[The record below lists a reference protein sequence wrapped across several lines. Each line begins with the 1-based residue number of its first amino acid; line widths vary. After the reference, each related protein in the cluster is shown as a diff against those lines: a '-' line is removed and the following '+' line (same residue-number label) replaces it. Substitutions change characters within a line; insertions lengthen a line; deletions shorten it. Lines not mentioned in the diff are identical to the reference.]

1 MRKLCLLLLAVVA
14 LLTAGGTYAV
24 PGTDLNALYQA
35 AQPGDVI
42 NIDPGSYPAQEI
54 LLDPDK
60 VGSFAPVT
68 FKAQGA
74 ATFASLRLGA
84 NKVDGPD
91 NIVFED
97 FKVNGTS
104 WVQNSDDITLRNH
117 KTGTAQFQGNDRLR
131 WLGGEAGPWV
141 NGVVNFFGSCTGTVP
156 TTCLNNDASTD
167 NLVDGVFFHDF
178 TISSPE
184 PHSECLQTGAL
195 GGKNWRLTIKN
206 STFVNC
212 TDFAMLLQ
220 GNLVDSVFENNVT
233 DIPMPGS
240 VATSQCVGAPAVLT
254 SRASWTH
261 SNTCAR
267 GGSSIRVDE
276 RGGLNGVKLLYN
288 SALGGISVDNGT
300 PQPLNVEQRG
310 NIGQKNSGS
319 FFCGTGFVYSHN
331 IWQTNSCSPTDL
343 SASFSDVFV
352 DAAYGDG
359 SADLSLKAGSPAL
372 DSAGSPFPAAD
383 IFGTTRPQGS
393 GPDRGAHEKIV
404 VLPVESAPV
413 LSMAG
418 FDEDTVSVSW
428 DPIANADGYRLYL
441 DGNLVG
447 STTSTSA
454 DFTVAWGKHVLGVE
468 AFSAINSLT
477 GELTVESLWRVTP

>member
-1 MRKLCLLLLAVVA
+1 VKRIVLIATVFSLFVA
-14 LLTAGGTYAV
+14 GSSSAV

-42 NIDPGSYPAQEI
+42 EVDAGSYGAQTI

-60 VGSFAPVT
+60 VGSAQPVT
-68 FKAQGA
+68 FKGA
-74 ATFASLRLGA
+74 GASFASLRLGA

-91 NIVFED
+91 NITFED
-97 FKVNGTS
+97 FTVSGTT
-104 WVQNSDDITLRNH
+104 WIQNADDITIRNH
-117 KTGTAQFQGNDRLR
+117 KTGTLQAQGNARLK
-131 WLGGEAGPWV
+131 WLGGEAGPWTD
-141 NGVVNFFGSCTGTVP
+141 GVVNFFGSCTGAVP
-156 TTCLNNDASTD
+156 TTCLNNTASTD
-167 NLVDGVFFHDF
+167 NVIDGVFFHDF
-178 TISSPE
+178 TISNPE
-184 PHSECLQTGAL
+184 PHSECFQTGAL

-212 TDFAMLLQ
+212 TDFAMLIQ
-220 GNLVDSVFENNVT
+220 GNLVDVVIENNVT

-267 GGSSIRVDE
+267 SASSIRVDE
-276 RGGLNGVKLLYN
+276 RGGVSGLKLLYN

-300 PQPLNVEQRG
+300 PQPQGIEQRG

-331 IWQTNSCSPTDL
+331 AWKTNSCSPSDI
-343 SASFSDVFV
+343 SIASFSDVYV
-352 DAAYGDG
+352 DADFADG
-359 SADLSLKAGSPAL
+359 SVDMNLKAGSPAL
-372 DSAGSPFPAAD
+372 DSAGSPFPATD

-413 LSMAG
+413 LSMTG